1 MIRRRDFIAQS
12 LALGLSLLP
21 ARLLAVKHS
30 VEGDAFS
37 LGIASGDATSRSVIL
52 WTRIAPEP
60 MASDGGVGNVVVPVQ
75 WELAEDPA
83 MKRVVQR
90 GEQTAVPALAHSVHI
105 DVSNL
110 QPATEYWYRFYIEGQ
125 ASETGK
131 TRTLPAGDVESARF
145 ATASCQNYSHGYFV
159 AYDHLVRDNPDFLI
173 HLGDYIYET
182 SFGETFRQHEMEAA
196 PQTLLEFR
204 RRHAHYKSDSALRE
218 AHKSLPFYVIVD
230 NHDAIEDN
238 DPSLYPV
245 RAAAYRAWYEH
256 MPVRGFHL
264 EAPNQMEI
272 HRHLELGS
280 LMQIV
285 ALDTRQY
292 RADKYICGDNVQP
305 SFGFGN
311 YQRRCEDMFSEDRSM
326 LGQVQE
332 EWAYRTL
339 QSNQSAWNVLASS
352 GPVMPFRYSTP
363 DGGFYY
369 LGAWDGYPENRKR
382 LVNAL
387 ESAPV
392 GHPVILSGDV
402 HSFWAVDGER
412 ITSPDTKISAPE
424 LTTSSISANW
434 PDVLSDPITANL
446 ASNPQVAYYNGA
458 TRGYLVHEV
467 NKAEWKT
474 HYRGVNDV
482 TNINADITNLKVF
495 RIENGTQGLQDLTP

>member
-1 MIRRRDFIAQS
+1 
-12 LALGLSLLP
+12 
-21 ARLLAVKHS
+21 
-30 VEGDAFS
+30 
-37 LGIASGDATSRSVIL
+37 
-52 WTRIAPEP
+52 
-60 MASDGGVGNVVVPVQ
+60 
-75 WELAEDPA
+75 
-83 MKRVVQR
+83 
-90 GEQTAVPALAHSVHI
+90 
-105 DVSNL
+105 
-110 QPATEYWYRFYIEGQ
+110 
-125 ASETGK
+125 
-131 TRTLPAGDVESARF
+131 
-145 ATASCQNYSHGYFV
+145 
-159 AYDHLVRDNPDFLI
+159 
-173 HLGDYIYET
+173 
-182 SFGETFRQHEMEAA
+182 
-196 PQTLLEFR
+196 
-204 RRHAHYKSDSALRE
+204 
-218 AHKSLPFYVIVD
+218 
-230 NHDAIEDN
+230 
-238 DPSLYPV
+238 
-245 RAAAYRAWYEH
+245 
-256 MPVRGFHL
+256 
-264 EAPNQMEI
+264 
-272 HRHLELGS
+272 
-280 LMQIV
+280 
-285 ALDTRQY
+285 
-292 RADKYICGDNVQP
+292 
-305 SFGFGN
+305 
-311 YQRRCEDMFSEDRSM
+311 M

-332 EWAYRTL
+332 EWAHRTL

-382 LVNAL
+382 LVNAI

-482 TNINADITNLKVF
+482 TNINSDITNLKVF